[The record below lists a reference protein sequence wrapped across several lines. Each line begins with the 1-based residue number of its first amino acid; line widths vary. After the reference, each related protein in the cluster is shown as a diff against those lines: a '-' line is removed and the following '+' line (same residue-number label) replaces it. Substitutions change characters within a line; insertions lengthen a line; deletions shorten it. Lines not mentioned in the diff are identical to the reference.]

1 MHKFVAFTKSMRHV
15 DGWLLYSTHVLAS
28 CIPCSKMS
36 SYNILSI
43 ILFVG
48 NKKVQ
53 DYLFEINLTDF
64 FIFSNTKVMK

>member
-1 MHKFVAFTKSMRHV
+1 MHHV

-28 CIPCSKMS
+28 YIPCSKMS

-64 FIFSNTKVMK
+64 FIFSNTKVTKGKL